1 MIIKAVLYL
10 SKKRKLFL
18 YFVQFLS
25 AFSLIYPVVSLPTS
39 KFILISQNYLSN
51 HSLNDL
57 LIKGMEKGIQG
68 DYQKAIID
76 FTKVIRLSPY
86 DIEAYYNRGIAYEKI
101 NYNIS
106 AIADFDK
113 AIRLNS
119 NMVDIYIARANVS
132 YKLGHLR
139 EAITDLKTA
148 KILCYQQKN
157 KTCYQETLDMLDN
170 FQTLKNL

>member
-68 DYQKAIID
+68 DYQKSIIN

-86 DIEAYYNRGIAYEKI
+86 EIEAYYNRGIAYGKI
-101 NYNIS
+101 DYNID
-106 AIADFDK
+106 AIADFNE
-113 AIRLNS
+113 AISLNN
-119 NMVDIYIARANVS
+119 NMVDIYIARAKVY
-132 YKLGHLR
+132 YKLGKLG

-157 KTCYQETLDMLDN
+157 KVCYQETLEMLN
-170 FQTLKNL
+170 SFQLN